1 VNVKLA
7 IFNSLLQ
14 KYKKKP
20 QIGYYFSGLIY
31 SLPNHKHCHFS
42 PFIKYFFILGLPY
55 VLKNTSLRM
64 ARLNLLEETRFEKLP
79 VSVFDNPA
87 TASVN
92 VANRI
97 AALIKEK
104 QAHNQT
110 AVLGLATGAT
120 PVAVYAELVRL
131 HREEQLSFYN
141 VITFNLDEY
150 YPMKPGTEQSYVTF
164 MNEHL
169 FNHIDIPKGNI
180 NIPDGTLPLED
191 IPAFCLA
198 YEHEIGKLGGLDIQI
213 LGIGRTGHIGFNEP
227 GSAPNSGTRLVTL
240 DDLTRRDAA
249 RDFGGKSFV
258 PAKAITM
265 GIGTIFKARQII
277 LMAWN
282 KKKASIIKKA
292 VEGEISSDVPAT
304 FLQLSQH
311 VEFILDQDAASMLTR
326 FDTPWLVK
334 DCIWD
339 EKLIR
344 KAVIW
349 LANTLQKPILKL
361 TEEDFNNHGMAQLAI
376 EKGPV
381 YNINIHIFN
390 KLQHTITGWPGG
402 KPHAD
407 DSQRPERAEPAK
419 KRVIIFSPHPDDDV
433 ISMGGTF
440 IRLVDQQHDV
450 HVAYQTSG
458 NTAVW
463 DDDALRFVEFSIDF
477 AQKMSLDSQDLK
489 GIYTNMRSF
498 MESKQPN
505 QVDTAEIQSVKGLI
519 RKGEATAAARYCGLS
534 DDHIHFMAL
543 PFYETGKNQKNPVSQ
558 LDIDQTIS
566 LLKKIKPEQIFA
578 AGDFEDPHG
587 THIVCFN
594 IILSAMIQ
602 LRKTESWAQDC
613 WLWMY
618 RGAWLEFDTHEIEMA
633 VPLSPQELMKKKY
646 AIFKHQSQKDR
657 AVFPGDDARE
667 FWERA
672 EDRNRE
678 TAKAYDELGLAEYE
692 AMEAFVRWKF

>member
-1 VNVKLA
+1 
-7 IFNSLLQ
+7 
-14 KYKKKP
+14 
-20 QIGYYFSGLIY
+20 
-31 SLPNHKHCHFS
+31 
-42 PFIKYFFILGLPY
+42 
-55 VLKNTSLRM
+55 M

-79 VSVFDNPA
+79 VTVFNNPKAASISVA
-87 TASVN
+87 H
-92 VANRI
+92 RI
-97 AALIKEK
+97 ANIIKEK
-104 QAHNQT
+104 QKHNQN

-120 PVAVYAELVRL
+120 PILVYAELVRL
-131 HREEQLSFYN
+131 HREEGLSFKN
-141 VITFNLDEY
+141 VVTFNLDEY
-150 YPMKPGTEQSYVTF
+150 YPMQPNAAQSYVSF

-169 FNHIDIPKGNI
+169 FDHIDIDKSNVH
-180 NIPDGTLPLED
+180 IPDGTLKLED
-191 IPAFCLA
+191 IPAFCLD
-198 YEHEIGKLGGLDIQI
+198 YERKIGDFGGLDMQI

-258 PAKAITM
+258 PTKAITM
-265 GIGTIFKARQII
+265 GIGTIFKAREIV

-282 KKKASIIKKA
+282 RKKSPIIKKA

-304 FLQLSQH
+304 YLQLSDN
-311 VEFILDQDAASMLTR
+311 VEFILDEDAASLLTR

-334 DCIWD
+334 DCIWT
-339 EKLIR
+339 EELTR

-349 LANTLQKPILKL
+349 LATKLKKPVLKL
-361 TEEDFNNHGMAQLAI
+361 TEDDFNNNGMAQLAL

-402 KPHAD
+402 KPNAD

-419 KRVIIFSPHPDDDV
+419 KRAVIFSPHPDDDV

-440 IRLVDQQHDV
+440 IRLVDQHHDV

-463 DDDALRFVEFSIDF
+463 DDDALRFVEFNIDF
-477 AQKMSLDSQDLK
+477 SERMGMGQPEMKEMYSKMRTFIEK
-489 GIYTNMRSF
+489 
-498 MESKQPN
+498 KQPN
-505 QVDTAEIQSVKGLI
+505 QVDTPEIQTVKGLI
-519 RKGEATAAARYCGLS
+519 RKGEAIAGARYCGLE

-543 PFYETGKNQKNPVSQ
+543 PFYESGKNQKNPVTEA
-558 LDIDQTIS
+558 DV
-566 LLKKIKPEQIFA
+566 LLTMELLQKIKPHQVFA

-594 IILSAMIQ
+594 IIIEALKRLQ
-602 LRKTESWAQDC
+602 KTESWVSDC

-618 RGAWLEFDTHEIEMA
+618 RGAWLEFETHEIEMA
-633 VPLSPQELMKKKY
+633 VPLSPQEVERKKF

-667 FWERA
+667 FWQRA

-678 TAKAYDELGLAEYE
+678 TAKAYDNLGLADYE
-692 AMEAFVRWKF
+692 AMEAFVRYKF

>member
-1 VNVKLA
+1 
-7 IFNSLLQ
+7 
-14 KYKKKP
+14 
-20 QIGYYFSGLIY
+20 
-31 SLPNHKHCHFS
+31 
-42 PFIKYFFILGLPY
+42 
-55 VLKNTSLRM
+55 M

-79 VSVFDNPA
+79 VSVFENPKA
-87 TASVN
+87 ASIS
-92 VANRI
+92 VAKRI
-97 AALIKEK
+97 GNLIKEK
-104 QAHNQT
+104 QQNNT
-110 AVLGLATGAT
+110 YAVLGLATGAT
-120 PVAVYAELVRL
+120 PIAVYAELVRM
-131 HREEQLSFYN
+131 HKEEGLSFKN

-150 YPMKPGTEQSYVTF
+150 YPMQPDAAQSYVSF
-164 MNEHL
+164 MNENL
-169 FNHIDIPKGNI
+169 FDHIDIDKKNV
-180 NIPDGTLPLED
+180 NIPDGTLKLED

-198 YEHEIGKLGGLDIQI
+198 YEKKITDAGGLDIQI

-258 PAKAITM
+258 PTKAITM
-265 GIGTIFKARQII
+265 GIGTIFKAREII

-282 KKKASIIKKA
+282 RKKASIIKKA

-304 FLQLSQH
+304 YLQLSDN
-311 VEFILDQDAASMLTR
+311 VEFILDQDAASLLTR

-334 DCIWD
+334 DCVWD
-339 EKLIR
+339 GKITR

-349 LANTLQKPILKL
+349 LANTLGKPVLKL
-361 TEEDFNNHGMAQLAI
+361 TEDDYNNNGMAQLAVDR
-376 EKGPV
+376 GPV
-381 YNINIHIFN
+381 YNINIDIFN

-402 KPHAD
+402 KPNAD

-419 KRVIIFSPHPDDDV
+419 KRAIIFSPHPDDDV

-463 DDDALRFVEFSIDF
+463 DDDVLRFVEFNIDF
-477 AQKMSLDSQDLK
+477 AEKMGYDQPDLK
-489 GIYTNMRSF
+489 ALYNNMRDF
-498 MESKQPN
+498 MEKKQPN
-505 QVDTAEIQSVKGLI
+505 QVDTHEIQTVKGLI
-519 RKGEATAAARYCGLS
+519 RKGEAIAGARYCGLE

-543 PFYETGKNQKNPVSQ
+543 PFYESGKNQKNPVT
-558 LDIDQTIS
+558 DQDVILTME
-566 LLKKIKPEQIFA
+566 LLQKVKPQQVFA

-594 IILSAMIQ
+594 IILKALQ
-602 LRKTESWAQDC
+602 RLAQTEDWVKDC

-618 RGAWLEFDTHEIEMA
+618 RGAWQEFETHEIEMA
-633 VPLSPQELMKKKY
+633 VPLSPQEVERKKF

-667 FWERA
+667 FWKRA

-678 TAKAYDELGLAEYE
+678 TAQAYDNLGLANYE
-692 AMEAFVRWKF
+692 AMEAFVRYKF

>member
-1 VNVKLA
+1 
-7 IFNSLLQ
+7 
-14 KYKKKP
+14 
-20 QIGYYFSGLIY
+20 
-31 SLPNHKHCHFS
+31 
-42 PFIKYFFILGLPY
+42 
-55 VLKNTSLRM
+55 M

-79 VSVFDNPA
+79 VSVFENPKA
-87 TASVN
+87 ASLS
-92 VANRI
+92 VAHRI
-97 AALIKEK
+97 GDLIKEK
-104 QAHNQT
+104 QKNNSK

-120 PVAVYAELVRL
+120 PIAVYAELVRM
-131 HREEQLSFYN
+131 HKEEGLSFKN

-150 YPMKPGTEQSYVTF
+150 YPMQPDAAQSYVSF

-169 FNHIDIPKGNI
+169 FDHIDIDKNNV
-180 NIPDGTLPLED
+180 NIPDGTLKLED
-191 IPAFCLA
+191 IPAFCLN
-198 YEHEIGKLGGLDIQI
+198 YEKKITEVGGLDIQI

-258 PAKAITM
+258 PTKAITM
-265 GIGTIFKARQII
+265 GIGTIFKAREII

-292 VEGEISSDVPAT
+292 VEGEISSEVPAT
-304 FLQLSQH
+304 YLQLSDH
-311 VEFILDQDAASMLTR
+311 VEFILDQDAASQLTR

-334 DCIWD
+334 DCVWD
-339 EKLIR
+339 DVLTR

-349 LANTLQKPILKL
+349 LANTLSKPILKL
-361 TEEDFNNHGMAQLAI
+361 TEDDFNNNGMAQLAV

-402 KPHAD
+402 KPNAD

-419 KRVIIFSPHPDDDV
+419 KRVVIFSPHPDDDV

-440 IRLVDQQHDV
+440 IRLVDQKHDV

-463 DDDALRFVEFSIDF
+463 DDDALRFVEFNIDF
-477 AQKMSLDSQDLK
+477 SEKMGMGQQGMKDL
-489 GIYTNMRSF
+489 YQNMRKF
-498 MESKQPN
+498 IEKKQPN
-505 QVDTAEIQSVKGLI
+505 QVDTPEIQSVKGLI
-519 RKGEATAAARYCGLS
+519 RKGEAIAGARYCGLE

-543 PFYETGKNQKNPVSQ
+543 PFYESGKNQKNPVTEK
-558 LDIDQTIS
+558 DIELTME
-566 LLKKIKPEQIFA
+566 LLQKIKPEQVFA

-594 IILSAMIQ
+594 IILAALQ
-602 LRKTESWAQDC
+602 RLAKTESWVKDC
-613 WLWMY
+613 WLWLY
-618 RGAWLEFDTHEIEMA
+618 RGAWLEFETYEIEMA
-633 VPLSPQELMKKKY
+633 VPLSPQEVERKKF

-678 TAKAYDELGLAEYE
+678 TAQAYDNLGLAEYE
-692 AMEAFVRWKF
+692 AMEAFVRYKF

>member
-1 VNVKLA
+1 
-7 IFNSLLQ
+7 
-14 KYKKKP
+14 
-20 QIGYYFSGLIY
+20 
-31 SLPNHKHCHFS
+31 
-42 PFIKYFFILGLPY
+42 
-55 VLKNTSLRM
+55 M

-87 TASVN
+87 AASIN
-92 VANRI
+92 VAQRI
-97 AALIKEK
+97 ANLIRDKQEK
-104 QAHNQT
+104 KQK
-110 AVLGLATGAT
+110 AVLGLATGVT
-120 PVAVYAELVRL
+120 PIAVYAELVRL
-131 HREEQLSFYN
+131 HQEENLSFSN

-150 YPMKPGTEQSYVTF
+150 YPMQPNAAQSYVTF
-164 MNEHL
+164 MNENL
-169 FNHIDIPKGNI
+169 FDHIDIPKENI
-180 NIPDGTLPLED
+180 NIPDGTLELEA
-191 IPAFCLA
+191 IPAFCLD
-198 YEHEIGKLGGLDIQI
+198 YERKIGELGGLDIQI

-258 PAKAITM
+258 PSKAITM
-265 GIGTIFKARQII
+265 GIGTIFKAREII

-282 KKKASIIKKA
+282 QKKASIIKKA
-292 VEGEISSDVPAT
+292 VEGEISSEVPAT
-304 FLQLSQH
+304 YLQLSDH
-311 VEFILDQDAASMLTR
+311 VEFILDKDAASLLTR

-334 DCIWD
+334 DCVWED
-339 EKLIR
+339 KLIR

-349 LANTLQKPILKL
+349 LANTLKKPILKL
-361 TEEDFNNHGMAQLAI
+361 TEDDFNNHGMAQLAI
-376 EKGPV
+376 ERGPV

-402 KPHAD
+402 KPNAD
-407 DSQRPERAEPAK
+407 DSQRPERATPAK
-419 KRVIIFSPHPDDDV
+419 KRVVIFSPHPDDDV

-477 AQKMSLDSQDLK
+477 AEKMGLDQKELK
-489 GIYTNMRSF
+489 GIYDNMRTF
-498 MESKQPN
+498 IAAKKPN
-505 QVDTAEIQSVKGLI
+505 QVDTPEIQSVKGLI
-519 RKGEATAAARYCGLS
+519 RKGEAIAGARYCGLE

-543 PFYETGKNQKNPVSQ
+543 PFYESGKNKKNPVTN
-558 LDIDQTIS
+558 LDVELTME
-566 LLKKIKPEQIFA
+566 LLQKVKPEQIFA

-587 THIVCFN
+587 THLVCFN
-594 IILSAMIQ
+594 IIIEAMNR
-602 LRKTESWAQDC
+602 LRKTEEWAKDC

-618 RGAWLEFDTHEIEMA
+618 RGAWQEFDTHEIEMA
-633 VPLSPQELMKKKY
+633 VPLSPQELLKKKY

-657 AVFPGDDARE
+657 AVFPGDDSRE

-672 EDRNRE
+672 EDRNRD
-678 TAKAYDELGLAEYE
+678 TARAYDDLGLAEYE

>member
-1 VNVKLA
+1 
-7 IFNSLLQ
+7 
-14 KYKKKP
+14 
-20 QIGYYFSGLIY
+20 
-31 SLPNHKHCHFS
+31 
-42 PFIKYFFILGLPY
+42 
-55 VLKNTSLRM
+55 M

-79 VSVFDNPA
+79 VSVFENPKA
-87 TASVN
+87 ASLS
-92 VANRI
+92 VAHRI
-97 AALIKEK
+97 GDLIKEK
-104 QAHNQT
+104 QKNNSK

-120 PVAVYAELVRL
+120 PIAVYAELVRM
-131 HREEQLSFYN
+131 HKEEGLSFKN

-150 YPMKPGTEQSYVTF
+150 YPMQPDAAQSYVSF
-164 MNEHL
+164 MNDHL
-169 FNHIDIPKGNI
+169 FDHIDIDKNNV
-180 NIPDGTLPLED
+180 NIPDGTLKLED
-191 IPAFCLA
+191 IPAFCLN
-198 YEHEIGKLGGLDIQI
+198 YEKKITEVGGLDIQI

-258 PAKAITM
+258 PTKAITM
-265 GIGTIFKARQII
+265 GIGTIFKAREII

-292 VEGEISSDVPAT
+292 VEGEISSEVPAT
-304 FLQLSQH
+304 YLQLSDH
-311 VEFILDQDAASMLTR
+311 VEFILDQDAASQLTR

-334 DCIWD
+334 DCVWD
-339 EKLIR
+339 DVMTR

-349 LANTLQKPILKL
+349 LANTLSKPILKL
-361 TEEDFNNHGMAQLAI
+361 TEDDFNNNGMAQLAV

-402 KPHAD
+402 KPNAD

-419 KRVIIFSPHPDDDV
+419 KRVVIFSPHPDDDV

-440 IRLVDQQHDV
+440 IRLVDQKHDV

-463 DDDALRFVEFSIDF
+463 DDDALRFVEFNIDF
-477 AQKMSLDSQDLK
+477 SEKMGMGQQGMKDL
-489 GIYTNMRSF
+489 YQNMRKF
-498 MESKQPN
+498 IEKKQPN
-505 QVDTAEIQSVKGLI
+505 QVDTPEIQSVKGLI
-519 RKGEATAAARYCGLS
+519 RKGEAIAGARYCGLE

-543 PFYETGKNQKNPVSQ
+543 PFYESGKNQKNPVTEK
-558 LDIDQTIS
+558 DIELTME
-566 LLKKIKPEQIFA
+566 LLQKIKPEQVFA

-594 IILSAMIQ
+594 IILSALQ
-602 LRKTESWAQDC
+602 RLAKTESWVKDC
-613 WLWMY
+613 WLWLY
-618 RGAWLEFDTHEIEMA
+618 RGAWLEFETYEIEMA
-633 VPLSPQELMKKKY
+633 VPLSPQEVERKKF

-678 TAKAYDELGLAEYE
+678 TAQAYDNLGLAEYE
-692 AMEAFVRWKF
+692 AMEAFVRYKF